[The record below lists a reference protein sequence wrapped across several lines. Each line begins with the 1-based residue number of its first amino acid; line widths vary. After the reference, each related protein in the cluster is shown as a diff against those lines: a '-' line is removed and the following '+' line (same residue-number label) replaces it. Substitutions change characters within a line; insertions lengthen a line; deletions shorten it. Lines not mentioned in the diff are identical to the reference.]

1 MIMENKYLI
10 IQELNIIFTAIAN
23 DTNKYPDNWKNYVIT
38 LNDVAQATDIF
49 DDNAI
54 DGFSYMSQV
63 VFIKI
68 CDNCNDEKS
77 FIWLKEF
84 AKAWININEL
94 PQFPTSCFFNESS
107 MFDSC

>member
-1 MIMENKYLI
+1 MENKYLI
-10 IQELNIIFTAIAN
+10 IQELNIIFAAIAN

-54 DGFSYMSQV
+54 DGFAYMSQV
-63 VFIKI
+63 VFTKI
-68 CDNCNDEKS
+68 CDKCNDEKS

-84 AKAWININEL
+84 AKAWINKTNVDKL
-94 PQFPTSCFFNESS
+94 PQFPTSCFFNESP
-107 MFDSC
+107 MFG